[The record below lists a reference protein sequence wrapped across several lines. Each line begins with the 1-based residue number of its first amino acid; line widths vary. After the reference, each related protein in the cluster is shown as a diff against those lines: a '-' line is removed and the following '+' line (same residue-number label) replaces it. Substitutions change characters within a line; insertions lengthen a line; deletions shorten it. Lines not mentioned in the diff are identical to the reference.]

1 MHWLW
6 LGRNLVSRLSI
17 IFVSREVSWSTL
29 GCTWWRAIKQP
40 DLHRSCS
47 ERPIHGRGQRSPALT
62 VKCGN
67 DDSVWIKTCE
77 DLDPAR
83 RLPCLVQRF
92 GTQRS
97 GDPGRLSPPLR
108 LLGFGLVL
116 RVCFPPLPGHVPRTL
131 RLLSTLC
138 STRSPPPVLYHS
150 RRLSPPAPC
159 LHAVP
164 TPITTTAHPRARP
177 LSPHLL

>member
-1 MHWLW
+1 MHCLW

-29 GCTWWRAIKQP
+29 GCTLWRAIKKP
-40 DLHRSCS
+40 DLHRNCS
-47 ERPIHGRGQRSPALT
+47 ERPNHGRGQRSPALT

-97 GDPGRLSPPLR
+97 GDPGRL
-108 LLGFGLVL
+108 
-116 RVCFPPLPGHVPRTL
+116 
-131 RLLSTLC
+131 
-138 STRSPPPVLYHS
+138 PPPAFAWFWTCSS
-150 RRLSPPAPC
+150 RLF
-159 LHAVP
+159 P
-164 TPITTTAHPRARP
+164 TPSGTCSSDSSLAFHFMLYTQPPSRLVP
-177 LSPHLL
+177 LVAPSVFS